1 MEDLPLGNQIRTA
14 IMTLPW
20 GGGADSLEML
30 GICTFR
36 KSLTFWRG
44 TCYTSGW
51 MLPRNYKSILLRHLQ
66 TARSPRGEIT
76 IYEQN

>member
-1 MEDLPLGNQIRTA
+1 MEDLRLGNQIRTA

-30 GICTFR
+30 WFWTFR

-51 MLPRNYKSILLRHLQ
+51 MLPHNYKSILLRKTIIDSTLQ
-66 TARSPRGEIT
+66 EGRNN
-76 IYEQN
+76 YL